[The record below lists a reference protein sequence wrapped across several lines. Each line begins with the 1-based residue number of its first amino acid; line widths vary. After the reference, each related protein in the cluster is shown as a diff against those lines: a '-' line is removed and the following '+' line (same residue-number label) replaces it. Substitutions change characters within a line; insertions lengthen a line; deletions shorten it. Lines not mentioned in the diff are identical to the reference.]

1 MILSG
6 GSAKGLAHIGVLK
19 VLEEA
24 GIRPDYIGGTSMG
37 GIVGGLYAIGYS
49 ADSLEKIVKNAD
61 WGYLLGDQV
70 SRRSLTLE
78 EKEDKDR
85 FVISFPIKG
94 NKIKIPSGV
103 INGEN
108 IEELLNTLCA
118 PVYDIR
124 DFENFPIPFL
134 CVATNIETGK
144 EVDFT
149 SGYLPLVLRATMSIP
164 SIFNP
169 IEIQNDLLVD
179 GGLVNNFPVARVK
192 DMGADILIGVNVGFQ
207 YYKKN
212 QLNSILRIIEQSI
225 FFYGEALN
233 RYNMELCDYPH

>member
-1 MILSG
+1 MNPRFYVILIFLLFPLSVLHAQNDTIRRPKIGLILSG

-24 GIRPDYIGGTSMG
+24 GIRPDFIGGTSMG
-37 GIVGGLYAIGYS
+37 AIVGGLYAIGYS
-49 ADSLEKIVKNAD
+49 ADSLESIVKNAD
-61 WGYLLGDQV
+61 WSYLLGDEV
-70 SRRSLTLE
+70 SRRNLTIE

-85 FVISFPIKG
+85 FVISFPIKE

-124 DFENFPIPFL
+124 DFNKFPIPFL

-149 SGYLPLVLRATMSIP
+149 SGYLPAGP
-164 SIFNP
+164 SGHY
-169 IEIQNDLLVD
+169 VD
-179 GGLVNNFPVARVK
+179 PQY
-192 DMGADILIGVNVGFQ
+192 FQ
-207 YYKKN
+207 
-212 QLNSILRIIEQSI
+212 S
-225 FFYGEALN
+225 
-233 RYNMELCDYPH
+233 H